1 MYSCIKNC
9 IFLKIKMII
18 NEQEFCWRLCCRA
31 FYFMFPQKQAWFPST
46 NKFTLYSNAWHM
58 YAKVLEIR
66 RIVPYL
72 YMVCI
77 TFLLFSSFIKSGWW
91 VDSETLCEE
100 TFIWLYIGNDPKNGQ
115 FFFSHL
121 RWQNVL
127 YLAESLHSC
136 PIHWYVLTILLIKPC
151 GKCKLSIIP
160 RIRLAICLS
169 IHVWNWFDCEE
180 GKFVFECI
188 EHSRWVFRKT
198 VSSILKSTTFNFKD
212 QYRTSLQRELICI
225 SQIKFV
231 L

>member
-1 MYSCIKNC
+1 MTYVREGLRNKTYSTVS
-9 IFLKIKMII
+9 LHG
-18 NEQEFCWRLCCRA
+18 
-31 FYFMFPQKQAWFPST
+31 
-46 NKFTLYSNAWHM
+46 LYH
-58 YAKVLEIR
+58 I
-66 RIVPYL
+66 
-72 YMVCI
+72 
-77 TFLLFSSFIKSGWW
+77 SSFLFLHQVWMVGGLWNPLW
-91 VDSETLCEE
+91 GDLHLTVY
-100 TFIWLYIGNDPKNGQ
+100 WQRPKKWTV
-115 FFFSHL
+115 FFSHL

-151 GKCKLSIIP
+151 GKCKISIIP